1 MHRGTT
7 RRLSIRIENTQRSI
21 EVRIPPGARDD
32 SRIRVPGGGLNGGD
46 LYVRLKMEPNPRFT
60 VKGDDTETEVA
71 VSPWEA
77 ALGTT
82 IHVPTLDGSAEIRVP
97 AGISSGQKLRLKG
110 QGLTIR
116 GNGRGDHFVKLKI
129 VVPKH
134 LTEQEKKLFQ
144 ELAGVSKFNPR
155 NGAS

>member
-1 MHRGTT
+1 
-7 RRLSIRIENTQRSI
+7 
-21 EVRIPPGARDD
+21 D

-46 LYVRLKMEPNPRFT
+46 LFVRLKMEPSPQFT
-60 VKGDDTETEVA
+60 VKGDDTETEVV

-82 IHVPTLDGSAEIRVP
+82 IEVATLDGKAEIRVP
-97 AGISSGQKLRLKG
+97 PGMGSGQKLRLKG
-110 QGLTIR
+110 QGLNIR
-116 GNGRGDHFVKLKI
+116 GGGRGDHFVRLKI
-129 VVPKH
+129 VVPKK

-144 ELAGVSKFNPR
+144 QLAEVSKFNPR